1 MLEKEGMDLDQ
12 EWIKRVG
19 VRLLLEDEQKVEKEY
34 PPKLTSKMIKFKSLN
49 NSKDFINI
57 LKKRRVNTKYFTLY
71 YDKNSKNLNKYLNIS
86 FVMKKK
92 VGNAV
97 VRNKIKRKLKYAVQK
112 ILKEKQ
118 LIDLGYTYVVFGKNN
133 VYKDKFIN
141 VFNEVNYTFKK
152 IKQVG

>member
-1 MLEKEGMDLDQ
+1 M
-12 EWIKRVG
+12 
-19 VRLLLEDEQKVEKEY
+19 LEDEQKVEKEY

-133 VYKDKFIN
+133 VYKDKFTN